1 MNLKKILRNR
11 TVTNA
16 GWIIGGRL
24 ANKVLAFLVS
34 IITAR
39 YLGPD
44 NFGLITYAT
53 AFTTF
58 FASLC
63 NLGINSVIIKNF
75 MDHPEE
81 EGETIGT
88 TLVLRAI
95 SSLLSAVMI
104 VGIVS
109 VLDSGEPMT
118 MLVAL
123 LSSIGLLFQV
133 FDTFKYWFQSRLQSK
148 YAAIATV
155 LSYVAMSAYKIIL
168 LLTGKNVAWFAM
180 ATSVDY
186 FVVAVFLLVAY
197 KKNGGPLLSVT
208 RKKAKELLNAS
219 GSFILS
225 GLMVSVYA
233 STDKLMLKQ
242 MLDDSSVAYYSLAVS
257 LSTTWAFVLQAIID
271 SMYPSVLQVFDKD
284 KAEFSRKNRQMY
296 AIVIYVAA
304 AVSLT
309 ISLLARSV
317 VQLLYGQAY
326 LPAVRPLQI
335 VVWYTAFS
343 YLGVARNAWIVS
355 VNCQRYLKYLYCA
368 VAIINVVL
376 NWMLIPL
383 WGPSGAAVASLVTQ
397 ISTVA
402 ILPALIPQLR
412 PNAKLMLEAL
422 LLRDVLPARNKKK

>member
-11 TVTNA
+11 TVANA

-24 ANKVLAFLVS
+24 MNKVLAFLVS
-34 IITAR
+34 IFTAR

-44 NFGLITYAT
+44 HFGLINYTA

-75 MDHPEE
+75 VDHPEE
-81 EGETIGT
+81 EGQTIGT
-88 TLVLRAI
+88 TLVLRAV

-109 VLDSGEPMT
+109 ILDSGESMT
-118 MLVAL
+118 ILVAFL
-123 LSSIGLLFQV
+123 GSIGLLFQI

-155 LSYVAMSAYKIIL
+155 LSYAVMSGYKIIL
-168 LLTGKNVAWFAM
+168 LLTGRSVAWFAM

-186 FVVAVFLLVAY
+186 VVVAVFLLAAY
-197 KKNGGPLLSVT
+197 RKNGGPALSFSG
-208 RKKAKELLNAS
+208 KKARELLKAS
-219 GSFILS
+219 GNFILS

-233 STDKLMLKQ
+233 STDRLMLKQ

-257 LSTTWAFVLQAIID
+257 LSTTWAFVLQAVID
-271 SMYPSVLQVFDKD
+271 SMYPAVLQSFGQD
-284 KAEFSRKNRQMY
+284 KAVFSRKNRQMY
-296 AIVIYVAA
+296 AIVIYMAA
-304 AVSLT
+304 AVSLV
-309 ISLLARSV
+309 ISLYAQPI
-317 VQLLYGQAY
+317 VQMLYGQAY
-326 LPAVRPLQI
+326 FPAVRPLRI

-355 VNCQRYLKYLYCA
+355 MNCQRYLKYLYCGA
-368 VAIINVVL
+368 AIINVAL
-376 NWMLIPL
+376 NWLLIPQ
-383 WGPSGAAVASLVTQ
+383 WGPSGAAAASLVTQ

-402 ILPALIPQLR
+402 LLPLVIPPLR
-412 PNAKLMLEAL
+412 PNARLMLEAL
-422 LLRDVLPARNKKK
+422 LLRDVLPGKRTEK